1 MALLIRNIQMLRV
14 ISAVLALAAL
24 LRVVPAQAEAV
35 HLDEQKIK
43 AGLVYNYLKYTSWP
57 VRGGGGEGKYL
68 SVCLYGG
75 DAFGG
80 ALDPLDGRTAQQYT
94 IHITRLSSSAG
105 IANCD
110 LLYID
115 RSQESNLGD
124 ILKTAGKDN
133 IFTMSDIA
141 NFARRGGMVGF
152 SMQDQ
157 RIHMAINKRAA
168 EQSGIT
174 IQPRMLRLGEVV
186 AP

>member
-1 MALLIRNIQMLRV
+1 MRHSRVLRLAACLFAALAFLRV
-14 ISAVLALAAL
+14 L
-24 LRVVPAQAEAV
+24 PAGAEAM

-43 AGLVYNYLKYTSWP
+43 AGLVYNYLKYTTWP
-57 VRGGGGEGKYL
+57 PRGSGAEGKYL

-75 DAFGG
+75 DAFAG

-94 IHITRLSSSAG
+94 IHITHLSSKAG

-115 RSQESNLGD
+115 RSQEGQLGD
-124 ILKTAGKDN
+124 ILTAAAQDN
-133 IFTMSDIA
+133 VFTMSDIA

-157 RIHMAINKRAA
+157 RIHMAINKRVA
-168 EQSGIT
+168 EKSGIT
-174 IQPRMLRLGEVV
+174 IQPRMLRLGDLVT
-186 AP
+186 P

>member
-1 MALLIRNIQMLRV
+1 MAV
-14 ISAVLALAAL
+14 GAL
-24 LRVVPAQAEAV
+24 LRALPAGAEAM

-43 AGLVYNYLKYTSWP
+43 AGLVYYYLKYTTWP
-57 VRGGGGEGKYL
+57 PRAAGGEGKYL

-80 ALDPLDGRTAQQYT
+80 ALDPLEGRTAQQYT
-94 IHITRLSSSAG
+94 IHITHISSSAA

-115 RSQESNLGD
+115 RSQESHLD
-124 ILKTAGKDN
+124 VILAAAGHDN
-133 IFTMSDIA
+133 VLTMSDIA

-168 EQSGIT
+168 EKSGIA
-174 IQPRMLRLGEVV
+174 IQPRMLRLADVV
-186 AP
+186 TP